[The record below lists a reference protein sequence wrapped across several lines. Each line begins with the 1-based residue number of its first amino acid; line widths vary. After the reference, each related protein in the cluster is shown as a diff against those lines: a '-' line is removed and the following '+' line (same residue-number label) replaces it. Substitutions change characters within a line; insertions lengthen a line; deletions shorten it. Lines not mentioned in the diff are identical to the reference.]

1 MAITTIETAGA
12 QEWIARP
19 NRSLTPT
26 ARRGLIGLVLAAS
39 LLVSGGFALAGAWLV
54 LPFAGLELVIL
65 LAALRAIERRDRSYE
80 SIRLEGNRL
89 TISTSLPEGRSQQS
103 FHAGWAKISLEA
115 DDTREA
121 LLCIRSHGHSAHV
134 GRLMT
139 PAQRRQLA
147 TDLNHRLHP

>member
-65 LAALRAIERRDRSYE
+65 LAALRAIERRDLRV
-80 SIRLEGNRL
+80 
-89 TISTSLPEGRSQQS
+89 
-103 FHAGWAKISLEA
+103 EA
-115 DDTREA
+115 EN
-121 LLCIRSHGHSAHV
+121 L
-134 GRLMT
+134 
-139 PAQRRQLA
+139 RRQLREREGEGA
-147 TDLNHRLHP
+147 PKQLKGWQMSYRPAWSCACGETKHGEWGPWGECE